1 MKPIP
6 RKKLEKS
13 LLTEKINK
21 SMKKQREVNSHRVF
35 QFTGKLQENL
45 KKSFFKFFLLKK
57 LPLRQEKVL
66 VVGENAYFCI
76 KIVSLLEKNWL
87 GYFLRISFFLGF
99 LIISEMAIFG
109 WREKDF
115 RMLQR
120 PYGSRFPF
128 NSGLWQWLKPFQI
141 LTWSWRCNNSQFIF
155 HQFYCQ
161 TEEGNS

>member
-45 KKSFFKFFLLKK
+45 KKAFFKFFLLKK

-66 VVGENAYFCI
+66 VLGENAYFCI
-76 KIVSLLEKNWL
+76 KIVCLLEKNWL
-87 GYFLRISFFLGF
+87 GYFLRISFFSASWFFRKWQF
-99 LIISEMAIFG
+99 LVGGKKISG
-109 WREKDF
+109 CCKDHTEVDF
-115 RMLQR
+115 HSIVV
-120 PYGSRFPF
+120 YDNDWTFP
-128 NSGLWQWLKPFQI
+128 NLNLI
-141 LTWSWRCNNSQFIF
+141 L
-155 HQFYCQ
+155 
-161 TEEGNS
+161 EV